1 MEQLKRYTRDL
12 GVQFGFLR
20 KFYHRRIRLQDLPQY
35 PTGSDLKD
43 FRYKFIIS
51 SCCSPD
57 EYQSQWVVYFSKYF
71 QFQNHIITDNL
82 THVLR
87 VIPHDT
93 RFLLLHTKDRKL
105 NTRDL
110 LVLTRHAKLREI
122 PRVLVVVETENSIS
136 KKNVTRIFSSV
147 KPCVNFTFLI
157 VKRSDQTQALMLRI
171 VDLLKRYNNRLSLW
185 SLNKQLQNSILV
197 TSNHMDTERT
207 FFCV

>member
-1 MEQLKRYTRDL
+1 MEQLKRYTHDL
-12 GVQFGFLR
+12 GVHFGFLR
-20 KFYHRRIRLQDLPQY
+20 KFYHKRIRLRDLPQF

-51 SCCSPD
+51 SCRSPD

-82 THVLR
+82 TRVLR

-93 RFLLLHTKDRKL
+93 RFLLLHIKDSKL
-105 NTRDL
+105 NTRQL
-110 LVLTRHAKLREI
+110 LVLTRHVNLRGI
-122 PRVLVVVETENSIS
+122 SRVLIVAETENPVS

-157 VKRSDQTQALMLRI
+157 VKSSHQTQTVMLRI
-171 VDLLKRYNNRLSLW
+171 VDLLKKYNNRLSLW
-185 SLNKQLQNSILV
+185 SLNKQLHNSILV
-197 TSNHMDTERT
+197 TSNYMDTERT